1 MNSSSAVR
9 RWTKRVSRQEDV
21 GRASFLDLLITTLQE
36 HEKNLDSL
44 IERLE
49 RIVQELT
56 DLLEKVK
63 E

>member
-36 HEKNLDSL
+36 HEKNMDSL

>member
-9 RWTKRVSRQEDV
+9 RWTKRVSRQEDA

-36 HEKNLDSL
+36 HEKNMDSL